1 MSFLEAKTVKTFI
14 GLVVDVA
21 LPLRG
26 DGNDFEDDDAVTRAL
41 LERDAIVVIARPP
54 LLVNEPTEV
63 KVVEDDP
70 ERSGD
75 IIFFYTSF
83 LSLVWISS
91 LVTKKKEKSV
101 NLSLSLSLSCNSHKT
116 RNNTPSLSL
125 SVCVCVCPR
134 AYPSPSLSSLVSP
147 TLSLVIMEQNKFK
160 RKRTAWRLFDHEFF
174 FAIFCLGFP
183 TLIMPLKKGHRS
195 PSMCP
200 IIRSRFSALS
210 VRSLVEIERAWYIY
224 YARKC
229 VCVCLVRSF
238 LRIQRRER
246 IIERVV
252 IASLF
257 CCLTG
262 KTSRER

>member
-1 MSFLEAKTVKTFI
+1 MLSPLFCCLCCSGSRTAFKRVVFVAAFVVKGGGVSFLEAKTVNTFI

-54 LLVNEPTEV
+54 LPLNEPTEV

-91 LVTKKKEKSV
+91 SVTQKKEKSV

-116 RNNTPSLSL
+116 HDNTPSLSL
-125 SVCVCVCPR
+125 CVCVCVCPR
-134 AYPSPSLSSLVSP
+134 AR
-147 TLSLVIMEQNKFK
+147 I
-160 RKRTAWRLFDHEFF
+160 
-174 FAIFCLGFP
+174 
-183 TLIMPLKKGHRS
+183 PL
-195 PSMCP
+195 
-200 IIRSRFSALS
+200 
-210 VRSLVEIERAWYIY
+210 
-224 YARKC
+224 
-229 VCVCLVRSF
+229 
-238 LRIQRRER
+238 
-246 IIERVV
+246 
-252 IASLF
+252 
-257 CCLTG
+257 
-262 KTSRER
+262 

>member
-91 LVTKKKEKSV
+91 LVTQKKEKSV
-101 NLSLSLSLSCNSHKT
+101 NLSLSLSLSLVTLTKRAITH
-116 RNNTPSLSL
+116 RLSLSL
-125 SVCVCVCPR
+125 CVCVCVRVRIPLR
-134 AYPSPSLSSLVSP
+134 VSRLSSLQ
-147 TLSLVIMEQNKFK
+147 LSL
-160 RKRTAWRLFDHEFF
+160 
-174 FAIFCLGFP
+174 
-183 TLIMPLKKGHRS
+183 S
-195 PSMCP
+195 
-200 IIRSRFSALS
+200 
-210 VRSLVEIERAWYIY
+210 
-224 YARKC
+224 
-229 VCVCLVRSF
+229 
-238 LRIQRRER
+238 
-246 IIERVV
+246 
-252 IASLF
+252 
-257 CCLTG
+257 
-262 KTSRER
+262 

>member
-75 IIFFYTSF
+75 IIFFYNSF

-91 LVTKKKEKSV
+91 LVTQKKEKSV
-101 NLSLSLSLSCNSHKT
+101 NLSLSLSLVTLTKRTITH
-116 RNNTPSLSL
+116 RLSLSL
-125 SVCVCVCPR
+125 CVCVCVSACV
-134 AYPSPSLSSLVSP
+134 SLSESLVSR
-147 TLSLVIMEQNKFK
+147 LSNSLSRNNGEQNKFK

-224 YARKC
+224 YAREC
-229 VCVCLVRSF
+229 VCVCLARSF
-238 LRIQRRER
+238 LRIKRRER
-246 IIERVV
+246 IIKS
-252 IASLF
+252 AL
-257 CCLTG
+257 
-262 KTSRER
+262 

>member
-75 IIFFYTSF
+75 IIFFYN
-83 LSLVWISS
+83 SS
-91 LVTKKKEKSV
+91 LSRLDKFARHKEERKKRQS
-101 NLSLSLSLSCNSHKT
+101 LSLSLSLSCNSHKT

-174 FAIFCLGFP
+174 FAIFCLGFQP
-183 TLIMPLKKGHRS
+183 
-195 PSMCP
+195 
-200 IIRSRFSALS
+200 
-210 VRSLVEIERAWYIY
+210 
-224 YARKC
+224 
-229 VCVCLVRSF
+229 
-238 LRIQRRER
+238 
-246 IIERVV
+246 
-252 IASLF
+252 
-257 CCLTG
+257 
-262 KTSRER
+262 